1 VQHVARHAARRVVL
15 LALAAGLL
23 LAACTPSGSSNNAAN
38 TQRQTAKDA
47 KQAEQAI
54 QRAKTRDPGC
64 QFLVARTEKRA
75 IPAPAKDLLFLTD
88 AVATAQPCYDKITFT
103 FQSTGADLPPG
114 YAVEYHKGQV
124 IDGPDKKP
132 AITLGNATLLV
143 TFTPAQS
150 DNRANPNNVQ
160 KTYAGLP
167 RLALKHM
174 HHTCIVNHLTDGDG
188 TVNWLIGLDVKR
200 PFTVDAYN
208 NPPRVDVLVTAG
220 PNDAANC

>member
-1 VQHVARHAARRVVL
+1 VQHGARHAARRVVL
-15 LALAAGLL
+15 LALAAGLV
-23 LAACTPSGSSNNAAN
+23 LAACTPSGNSNNAAN

-75 IPAPAKDLLFLTD
+75 VPAPAKDLLFLTD

>member
-1 VQHVARHAARRVVL
+1 VL
-15 LALAAGLL
+15 LALAVALVVV
-23 LAACTPSGSSNNAAN
+23 ACTPASNSNSNANAHK
-38 TQRQTAKDA
+38 QTAKQA

-64 QFLVARTEKRA
+64 QFLVARTEKRTIA
-75 IPAPAKDLLFLTD
+75 APKDLLFLTD
-88 AVATAQPCYDKITFT
+88 AVASPQPCYDKITFT

-114 YAVEYHKGQV
+114 YDVEYHKGTV
-124 IDGPDKKP
+124 TDGPDKKP

-150 DNRANPNNVQ
+150 DNRTNPNNVQ

-167 RLALKHM
+167 KLALRHM

-188 TVNWLIGLDVKR
+188 TVNWLIGLDEKR

-220 PNDAANC
+220 PNDAASC